1 MIFLQIFRYLC
12 YFWSTIKGFKFHRKL
27 QTSSLIWNSWI
38 QNNGIK
44 WPAHIGQSFLAGCV
58 SRCFEGWLSRSIKQ
72 DFRTA
77 SRCFKQSFCET
88 LGCPLSLC
96 WFFWNGLYM
105 RRVIL
110 KSATAA
116 SFLAFVRGFSLS
128 QVLFP
133 QFAWSFWDFQKAST
147 RGHNT
152 WDGWGRRLRWLIF
165 KNPLGQLL
173 IDNCHAFFT
182 SQGCLPGTSRHSYL
196 Q

>member
-1 MIFLQIFRYLC
+1 M
-12 YFWSTIKGFKFHRKL
+12 KGFNFHRKL

-96 WFFWNGLYM
+96 WFCLEGTLHE
-105 RRVIL
+105 
-110 KSATAA
+110 KSNLEIRHSSIFL
-116 SFLAFVRGFSLS
+116 SFE
-128 QVLFP
+128 VLLP

-147 RGHNT
+147 HGHNT

-165 KNPLGQLL
+165 KNPLGQVL
-173 IDNCHAFFT
+173 IDDCHAFFT
-182 SQGCLPGTSRHSYL
+182 SQGCLPRSGQHIETHTPYSHL